1 MPNARLTVDPRFIVG
16 PINRR
21 LFGSFIEHMGRAVYT
36 GIYEPDHPT
45 ADEDGFRQD
54 VLDLVKEMGVSAIR
68 YPGGNFVSGFQWRD
82 SIGPKERRP
91 RRVNLAWRSTET
103 NEVGMHE
110 FASWVEKAGAELMYA
125 INLGTADTLDA
136 LELVEYATIES
147 GTTLAERRI
156 ANGRRNPFGIHVWY
170 LGNEMDGPWQLGHS
184 PAEEYGKKAS
194 RTAKALR
201 QLDPEVEL
209 VASGSSHPTMP
220 TFPEWDRVVLEHTYD
235 DVDYISCHG
244 YYEEKNGD
252 LGSFLA
258 APVKMD
264 RYIDAVLATADHIKA
279 VKRSEK
285 TLNISFDEWNVWYLG
300 DNLRRFPRQ
309 ADRFYRTD
317 EIEGND
323 WPEAPRLA
331 EDVYSVADAVVVGG
345 LLISLLRHAD
355 RVTSAAMSM
364 LVNVIAPITT
374 EPGGPAW
381 RQATYFPFALTSRL
395 AQGVA
400 LDVRVH
406 SDSYETAELGAVPLV
421 DAVVTHDADQGR
433 AAVFLVNRSLTE
445 SAPVTV
451 NLQALGDVSVLDAQM
466 ISDADFYAR
475 NTQDDPDRVGLKPNR
490 SAAVE
495 GGTLTVTL
503 PPVSW
508 TAVALG

>member
-1 MPNARLTVDPRFIVG
+1 MSQARVTVDPSYVVG

-36 GIYEPDHPT
+36 GIYEPGHPT
-45 ADEDGFRQD
+45 ADEEGFRQD
-54 VLDLVKEMGVSAIR
+54 VIELVKELGVTGIR

-82 SIGPKERRP
+82 SIGPKDQRP
-91 RRVNLAWRSTET
+91 RRLDLAWRSTET
-103 NEVGMHE
+103 NQVGLHE
-110 FASWVEKAGAELMYA
+110 FASWVRKVGGELMYA
-125 INLGTADTLDA
+125 VNLGTADTKDA
-136 LELVEYATIES
+136 LDVVEYANIAKGS
-147 GTTLAERRI
+147 TLSEERI
-156 ANGRRNPFGIHVWY
+156 TNGQPDPFGIRMWY
-170 LGNEMDGPWQLGHS
+170 LGNEMDGPWQVGHS
-184 PAEEYGKKAS
+184 SADDYGKKAS

-220 TFPEWDRVVLEHTYD
+220 TFPTWDRVVLEHAYD

-258 APVKMD
+258 SPVKMD
-264 RYIDAVLATADHIKA
+264 RYLDVVIATADHVKA
-279 VKRSEK
+279 LKRSDK

-300 DNLRRFPRQ
+300 DNLRSFPRQ

-317 EIEGND
+317 EIEGDD

-381 RQATYFPFALTSRL
+381 RQTTYYPFAVTSRL
-395 AQGVA
+395 AVGVA
-400 LDVRVH
+400 LDVRV
-406 SDSYETAELGAVPLV
+406 DSGQYETDELGSVPLV
-421 DAVVTHDADQGR
+421 DAGATYDAGSGR
-433 AAVFLVNRSLTE
+433 AAVFLVNRSLTD
-445 SAPVTV
+445 SLTVTV
-451 NLQALGDVSVLDAQM
+451 DLAKLGDVSVLETQM
-466 ISDADFYAR
+466 ISDADVYAR
-475 NTQDDPDRVGLKPNR
+475 NTKDTPDRVTLQPN
-490 SAAVE
+490 STAKYDDGA
-495 GGTLTVTL
+495 LTVTL

>member
-1 MPNARLTVDPRFIVG
+1 MSDARLIVDPGFVVG
-16 PINRR
+16 PIDRR

-36 GIYEPDHPT
+36 GIYEPGHPT
-45 ADEDGFRQD
+45 ADDEGFRQD
-54 VLDLVKEMGVSAIR
+54 VIDLVKEMGVTGIR
-68 YPGGNFVSGFQWRD
+68 YPGGNFVSGFRWRD
-82 SIGPKERRP
+82 SIGPKDERP
-91 RRVNLAWRSTET
+91 RRLSLAWRATET
-103 NEVGMHE
+103 NQVGLHE
-110 FASWVEKAGAELMYA
+110 FASWVEKVGGELMYA
-125 INLGTADTLDA
+125 VNLGTADTMDA
-136 LELVEYATIES
+136 LDVVEYSNITRGS
-147 GTTLAERRI
+147 TLAEERI
-156 ANGRRNPFGIHVWY
+156 ANGRTDPFGIRMWY

-184 PAEEYGKKAS
+184 PAEDYAKKAS

-220 TFPEWDRVVLEHTYD
+220 TFPRWDRVVLEHTYD

-244 YYEEKNGD
+244 YYQEKNGD

-264 RYIDAVLATADHIKA
+264 RYLDVVIATADHVKA
-279 VKRSEK
+279 VKRSDK

-300 DNLRRFPRQ
+300 ENLRSFPRQ

-355 RVTSAAMSM
+355 RVTSASLSM

-374 EPGGPAW
+374 EPGGAAW
-381 RQATYFPFALTSRL
+381 RQATFFPFAVTSRL
-395 AQGVA
+395 AVGVA
-400 LDVRVH
+400 LDVRVESGH
-406 SDSYETAELGAVPLV
+406 YDSEELGTVPLV
-421 DAVVTHDADQGR
+421 DAGATHDAGSGR
-433 AAVFLVNRSLTE
+433 TAIFLTNRSLTDDI
-445 SAPVTV
+445 SVT
-451 NLQALGDVSVLDAQM
+451 LTLGALGDVAVLETQM
-466 ISDADFYAR
+466 IADADVYAT
-475 NTQDDPDRVGLKPNR
+475 NTKDDQERVALKPNTT
-490 SAAVE
+490 ATID
-495 GGTLTVTL
+495 GGILTVTL
-503 PPVSW
+503 PAVSW

>member
-1 MPNARLTVDPRFIVG
+1 MSNARVTLDPRFVVG

-36 GIYEPDHPT
+36 GIYEPGHPT
-45 ADEDGFRQD
+45 ADDEGFRQD
-54 VLDLVKEMGVSAIR
+54 VIELVRELGVTGIR
-68 YPGGNFVSGFQWRD
+68 YPGGNFVSGFRWRD
-82 SIGPKERRP
+82 SIGPKEERP
-91 RRVNLAWRSTET
+91 SRVSLAWRATET
-103 NEVGMHE
+103 NQVGLHE
-110 FASWVEKAGAELMYA
+110 FASWVEKVGGELMYA
-125 INLGTADTLDA
+125 VNLGTADTMDA
-136 LELVEYATIES
+136 LDVVEYANIAKGS
-147 GTTLAERRI
+147 TLAEERI
-156 ANGRRNPFGIHVWY
+156 ANGRTEPFGISMWY

-184 PAEEYGKKAS
+184 PADDYAKKAS

-220 TFPEWDRVVLEHTYD
+220 TFPHWDRVVLEHTYD

-244 YYEEKNGD
+244 YYQEKNGD

-258 APVKMD
+258 SPVKMD
-264 RYIDAVLATADHIKA
+264 RYLDIVIATADHVKA
-279 VKRSEK
+279 VRRSDK

-300 DNLRRFPRQ
+300 ENLRSFPRQ

-374 EPGGPAW
+374 EPGGHAW
-381 RQATYFPFALTSRL
+381 RQTTYFPFAVTSRL
-395 AQGVA
+395 AVGVA
-400 LDVRVH
+400 LDVRVECDQYV
-406 SDSYETAELGAVPLV
+406 SDELGTVPLV
-421 DAVVTHDADQGR
+421 DAAATFDASTGR

-445 SAPVTV
+445 QITVTV
-451 NLQALGDVSVLDAQM
+451 NLASLGDVAVLETQM
-466 ISDADFYAR
+466 ISDADVYAR
-475 NTQDDPDRVGLKPNR
+475 NTKDAPERVTLTPN
-490 SAAVE
+490 ATATME
-495 GGTLTVTL
+495 DGTLSITL
-503 PPVSW
+503 PAVSW
-508 TAVALG
+508 TAVSLG

>member
-1 MPNARLTVDPRFIVG
+1 MPNARVVVDPRYVVG

-45 ADEDGFRQD
+45 ADDEGFRQD
-54 VLDLVKEMGVSAIR
+54 VIELVRELGVSAIR
-68 YPGGNFVSGFQWRD
+68 YPGGNFVSGFHWRD
-82 SIGPKERRP
+82 SIGPKDERP
-91 RRVNLAWRSTET
+91 RRLSLAWRATET
-103 NEVGMHE
+103 NEVGLHE
-110 FASWVEKAGAELMYA
+110 FSSWVEKVGGELMYA
-125 INLGTADTLDA
+125 INLGTADTREA
-136 LELVEYATIES
+136 LEVVEYANAPRRS
-147 GTTLAERRI
+147 TLAEERI
-156 ANGRRNPFGIHVWY
+156 ANGRTEPFGITMWY
-170 LGNEMDGPWQLGHS
+170 LGNEMDGPWQLGHA
-184 PAEEYGKKAS
+184 PADDYGKKAS

-201 QLDPEVEL
+201 QLDPRVEL

-220 TFPEWDRVVLEHTYD
+220 TFPEWERVVLEHTYE

-264 RYIDAVLATADHIKA
+264 RYLDAVIATADHVKA
-279 VKRSEK
+279 LKRSDK

-317 EIEGND
+317 EIEGDD

-355 RVTSAAMSM
+355 RVSSAAMSM

-381 RQATYFPFALTSRL
+381 RQSTYFPFALTSKL
-395 AQGVA
+395 ANGVA
-400 LDVRVH
+400 LDVRVE
-406 SDSYETAELGAVPLV
+406 SEDYETAEHGRVPLV
-421 DAVVTHDADQGR
+421 DAVATADADAGR

-445 SAPVTV
+445 EVTV
-451 NLQALGDVSVLDAQM
+451 TVDLAALGRVELLDARM
-466 ISDADFYAR
+466 IADEDVYAR
-475 NTQDDPDRVGLKPNR
+475 NTRDEPDRVQLKANA
-490 SAAVE
+490 SAAIEDGV
-495 GGTLTVTL
+495 LTVTL